1 MMTSTQIRQSF
12 LDFFKSKQ
20 HTIVPSSS
28 LMPDSPNLLFTNAGM
43 NQFVPIFLG
52 QVKCPYSPG
61 RAADTQKCIRA
72 GGKHNDLDDV
82 GLDTYHHTFFEMLG
96 NWSFGDYFKKE
107 AIEWAWELVVGIWK
121 FPPQRLYAT
130 VYNPDKSKNDP
141 SEFDQEAWNFW
152 AEKFR
157 SVGLDPAVH
166 IVNGNKR
173 DNFWMMGDTGPCGPC
188 SELHVD
194 LTPDGDTRGAL
205 VNKGDA
211 RCIEIWNLVFIQFN
225 ANPDGSFS
233 PLPAKHVDTGMGFE
247 RVTSIIQG
255 TKEFTD
261 FKNAKISNY
270 ETDIFRPIFDALE
283 KLSGKKYT
291 STLPQSAGIAT
302 VSVAPVGVPPTGP
315 TRATNPIAQSTSHP
329 PEAAAR
335 DAQQGDRD
343 GRDPQR
349 TGAPQAAYY
358 KRRLPHFE
366 RPWAK
371 YMVTFSTREKHQLSP
386 TARDIVLNS
395 LLFGHEQRRYQMYA
409 ACVMPDHVHF
419 LFEPQIKE
427 QDKDGKPVFWPLTE
441 LLHSIKSFTAH
452 EINKVEKTTGQVWEN
467 ESFDRLIRGNS
478 DLEEKFHYI
487 CRNPW
492 DNGVIPATEPYRWLW
507 TPDAA
512 EEEKRERAA
521 QGIATVPVA
530 SVGVPPTDSSRE
542 GAASSQRHS
551 TSHAPGA
558 VARDAQ
564 QGDRDGRDPQA
575 LASAEQVQIDIAFR
589 VIADHIRTLSFAIA
603 DGIQPGNNDRNY
615 VLRRIL
621 RRAVR
626 YGRTLG
632 FHEPFFYKLVDVLA
646 QTMGDVFP
654 EIRTRQAQ
662 VQETIRIE
670 EEAFNKTL
678 DRGIELFND
687 EAAKLLGTAPAPGA
701 VSRALAGNREA
712 SDNRGAKY
720 SKRHLPHFERPWGK
734 YTVTFSTREKRQL
747 TPAERDIVL
756 QSVLYAHEHRQYQLF
771 AACVM
776 PDHVH
781 LLFEPQIKEQDKEGN
796 PVFFSLGEL
805 LHGIKS
811 TTAHRINKAANV
823 KGVHVWEEESF
834 DRLMRGDADLEEKFH
849 YICRNPW
856 DNGVVPSTEN
866 YRWLWTPEAGSAP
879 APGAVPRAL
888 AENTEASADPNVPGQ
903 SAAPDVSREGAGN
916 DARGGRA
923 PQISGAFAFRLY
935 DEQGFPLDLTE
946 LMARERGL
954 SVDTAG
960 FEKLM
965 DEQRARARAAQKKE
979 VISLSQIETT
989 TPTHF
994 LGYDHNHTG
1003 ADVQEVVAL
1012 KDKTAVVLNN
1022 SVCYA
1027 EMGGQVGDT
1036 GELTGSGQL
1045 WRVTNTQKSGNTWLH
1060 FIEGGDAPAP
1070 GQHVT
1075 LQYDAARRNAIQRH
1089 HTVTHL
1095 LHWALHEVASQEASQ
1110 KGSFVGPDKLTF
1122 DFNSAPLTPAQVADI
1137 EKLVNER
1144 ILENAPVS
1152 WTEVP
1157 HADVKNR
1164 KDVMQFFGDKYGD
1177 VVRVVQV
1184 GGKAGELNGY
1194 SMELC
1199 GGTHTR
1205 ATGEIGLFRIV
1216 GENAIAA
1223 GVRRIEA
1230 VAGLTAYDL
1239 ANQQL
1244 HLIRNI
1250 AGKINSPVHE
1260 LEKKVEA
1267 LLAQQKE
1274 LEKQVRTAMQRNAS
1288 NAASE
1293 LIGSAK
1299 TVNGVP
1305 LITHNLGDAEGDF
1318 LQAIADSLKGRF
1330 KGVVVLGGGSND
1342 AVSLIATVSA
1352 EFTAKIQAGKI
1363 IQTIAPIV
1371 GGKGGGKP
1379 DNARGGGKD
1388 ASKLD
1393 EALSKAAALL

>member
-96 NWSFGDYFKKE
+96 NWSFADYFKKD
-107 AIEWAWELVVGIWK
+107 AINWAWELIIEVWK
-121 FPPQRLYAT
+121 FPPSRLYAT
-130 VYNPDKSKNDP
+130 IYQPDKTKNDP
-141 SEFDQEAWNFW
+141 ADRDQEAWELW
-152 AEKFR
+152 AAKFR
-157 SVGLDPAVH
+157 SVGLDPDVH
-166 IVNGNKR
+166 IVNGNKK
-173 DNFWMMGDTGPCGPC
+173 DNFWMMGETGPCGPC
-188 SELHVD
+188 TEMHVD
-194 LTPDGDTRGAL
+194 LRPGPRDTDLDAQKSGAKL
-205 VNKGDA
+205 VNGSDA
-211 RCIEIWNLVFIQFN
+211 RCIEIWNNVFIQYN
-225 ANPDGSFS
+225 ANPDGTFT
-233 PLPAKHVDTGMGFE
+233 PLPAQHVDTGMGFE

-255 TKEFTD
+255 TKNLTD
-261 FKNAKISNY
+261 FQNAQISNY

-283 KLSGKKYT
+283 KMSGKTYR
-291 STLPQSAGIAT
+291 STLPGGQKEPT
-302 VSVAPVGVPPTGP
+302 LAPNTPSRGQNAQNQGKTALHGTTEELHRGTEELP
-315 TRATNPIAQSTSHP
+315 RATGELPGRTEELHRQPVELHGASVELPRTAGELHGRP
-329 PEAAAR
+329 GELPRGAEGLHAAA
-335 DAQQGDRD
+335 G
-343 GRDPQR
+343 
-349 TGAPQAAYY
+349 
-358 KRRLPHFE
+358 
-366 RPWAK
+366 
-371 YMVTFSTREKHQLSP
+371 
-386 TARDIVLNS
+386 
-395 LLFGHEQRRYQMYA
+395 
-409 ACVMPDHVHF
+409 
-419 LFEPQIKE
+419 
-427 QDKDGKPVFWPLTE
+427 DKDQE
-441 LLHSIKSFTAH
+441 A
-452 EINKVEKTTGQVWEN
+452 
-467 ESFDRLIRGNS
+467 
-478 DLEEKFHYI
+478 
-487 CRNPW
+487 
-492 DNGVIPATEPYRWLW
+492 
-507 TPDAA
+507 
-512 EEEKRERAA
+512 
-521 QGIATVPVA
+521 
-530 SVGVPPTDSSRE
+530 
-542 GAASSQRHS
+542 
-551 TSHAPGA
+551 
-558 VARDAQ
+558 
-564 QGDRDGRDPQA
+564 
-575 LASAEQVQIDIAFR
+575 IDIAFR

-678 DRGIELFND
+678 DKGIELFNEIAYFKFSIKQAFQEVSSD
-687 EAAKLLGTAPAPGA
+687 MPKLLQNDFRTLKIHSGILWSDVVVMNQAIAHRFGLPDEISFVRDAQSFSKCYAMFEVTKEPMDRAQFLDLEKITKRVGETINLVSGTA
-701 VSRALAGNREA
+701 
-712 SDNRGAKY
+712 
-720 SKRHLPHFERPWGK
+720 
-734 YTVTFSTREKRQL
+734 
-747 TPAERDIVL
+747 
-756 QSVLYAHEHRQYQLF
+756 
-771 AACVM
+771 
-776 PDHVH
+776 
-781 LLFEPQIKEQDKEGN
+781 
-796 PVFFSLGEL
+796 
-805 LHGIKS
+805 
-811 TTAHRINKAANV
+811 
-823 KGVHVWEEESF
+823 
-834 DRLMRGDADLEEKFH
+834 
-849 YICRNPW
+849 
-856 DNGVVPSTEN
+856 
-866 YRWLWTPEAGSAP
+866 
-879 APGAVPRAL
+879 
-888 AENTEASADPNVPGQ
+888 
-903 SAAPDVSREGAGN
+903 
-916 DARGGRA
+916 
-923 PQISGAFAFRLY
+923 AFLLY
-935 DEQGFPLDLTE
+935 DTYGFPLDLTE

-954 SVDTAG
+954 TVDTAG

-1157 HADVKNR
+1157 HADVKAR

-1177 VVRVVQV
+1177 TVRVVQI
-1184 GGKAGELNGY
+1184 GGAAGKLDGY

-1230 VAGLTAYDL
+1230 VAGLEAYAL
-1239 ANQQL
+1239 ANSQL
-1244 HLIRNI
+1244 ALIRNV

-1260 LEKKVEA
+1260 LEKKIEA

-1274 LEKQVRTAMQRNAS
+1274 LEKSLRTAVQRNAS

-1293 LIGSAK
+1293 LLIHAQ
-1299 TVNGVP
+1299 TVNGIP
-1305 LITHNLGDAEGDF
+1305 IIAHNLGDAEGDF
-1318 LQAIADSLKGRF
+1318 LQAIADALKGRF
-1330 KGVVVLGGGSND
+1330 PGVIVLGGGAD
-1342 AVSLIATVSA
+1342 DKVTLIACVSP
-1352 EFTAKIQAGKI
+1352 EYTAKVQAGKI
-1363 IQTIAPIV
+1363 IQQIAPIV

-1379 DNARGGGKD
+1379 DQARGGGKD
-1388 ASKLD
+1388 AAKVD
-1393 EALSKAAALL
+1393 EALAKAKSLLG